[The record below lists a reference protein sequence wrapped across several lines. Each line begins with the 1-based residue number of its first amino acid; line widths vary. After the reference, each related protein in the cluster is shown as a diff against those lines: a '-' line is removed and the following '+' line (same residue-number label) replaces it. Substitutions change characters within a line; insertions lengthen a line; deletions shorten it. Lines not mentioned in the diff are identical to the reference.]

1 MRPRKECF
9 ITIDYSQDERGWKLI
24 GEHAENKL
32 DLHGRG
38 MFIHPDGDIY
48 VQFWDKDN
56 KHLFGTIGNYFGINP
71 NEDYAK
77 VG

>member
-1 MRPRKECF
+1 
-9 ITIDYSQDERGWKLI
+9 
-24 GEHAENKL
+24 
-32 DLHGRG
+32 